1 MLGGNNSIDS
11 SSLHRAQILRDLCA
25 MQAKAAEFSG
35 YAENSAAFFFGDNSF
50 EAVCL
55 DSIILKASQ

>member
-25 MQAKAAEFSG
+25 MQPKAAEFSG
-35 YAENSAAFFFGDNSF
+35 YAENSAAFFGDNSF
-50 EAVCL
+50 EAVCF

>member
-1 MLGGNNSIDS
+1 
-11 SSLHRAQILRDLCA
+11 

-35 YAENSAAFFFGDNSF
+35 YAENSAAFFGDNSF